1 MRKFFKSGTS
11 TWSKVSEIIVTV
23 LLILTAAF
31 TAYVMINTARG
42 NVVSIFGRYILN
54 VVTGSMEP
62 TIATGEYIIVVK
74 TDPSTLQVNDII
86 SFYSDSNE
94 TKDLLITHRIIEI
107 KEDGSFVTKGDANN
121 IEDEVT
127 AKPDRVLGKY
137 DGKARFFGMIGSF
150 TDRRKLLL
158 TLVIIPVFIM
168 SIFEVR
174 SLGRTWKKLKKEDK
188 DVELDHI
195 EEIKR
200 KAVEDYLKEKNKEE
214 QKEEQKDEN
223 KDEQEE

>member
-1 MRKFFKSGTS
+1 MRRFFKSGVS

-23 LLILTAAF
+23 LLIITAAF

-42 NVVSIFGRYILN
+42 NVVSIFGRYVLN

-62 TIATGEYIIVVK
+62 TIATGEYIIVAK
-74 TDPSTLQVNDII
+74 TDPSSLQVNDII
-86 SFYSDSNE
+86 AFYSDSDE
-94 TKDLLITHRIIEI
+94 TKDLLITHRIVEI

-137 DGKARFFGMIGSF
+137 VRKARFFGMIGSF
-150 TDRRKLLL
+150 ADRKKLLF

-174 SLGRTWKKLKKEDK
+174 SLGRTWKELKKEDK

-195 EEIKR
+195 EELKR
-200 KAVEDYLKEKNKEE
+200 KAVEEYLKEKEAQKEVTEDE
-214 QKEEQKDEN
+214 QKED
-223 KDEQEE
+223 

>member
-11 TWSKVSEIIVTV
+11 TWSNVSEIIVTV

-42 NVVSIFGRYILN
+42 NVVSIFGRYVLN

-62 TIATGEYIIVVK
+62 TIATGEYIIVAK
-74 TDPSTLQVNDII
+74 TDPSSLQVNDII
-86 SFYSDSNE
+86 AFYSDSDE
-94 TKDLLITHRIIEI
+94 TKDLLITHRIVEI

-137 DGKARFFGMIGSF
+137 VRKARFFGMIGSF
-150 TDRRKLLL
+150 ADRKKLLF

-195 EEIKR
+195 EELKR
-200 KAVEDYLKEKNKEE
+200 KAVEEYLKEKEAQKEVTEDE
-214 QKEEQKDEN
+214 QKED
-223 KDEQEE
+223 

>member
-42 NVVSIFGRYILN
+42 NVVSIFGRYVLN

-62 TIATGEYIIVVK
+62 TIATGEYIIVAK
-74 TDPSTLQVNDII
+74 TDPSSLQVNDII
-86 SFYSDSNE
+86 AFYSDSDE
-94 TKDLLITHRIIEI
+94 TKDLLITHRIVEI

-137 DGKARFFGMIGSF
+137 VRKARFFGMIGSF
-150 TDRRKLLL
+150 ADRKKLLF

-174 SLGRTWKKLKKEDK
+174 SLGRTWKELKKEDK
-188 DVELDHI
+188 DVELNHI
-195 EEIKR
+195 EELKR
-200 KAVEDYLKEKNKEE
+200 KAVEEYLKEKEAQKEVTEDE
-214 QKEEQKDEN
+214 QKED
-223 KDEQEE
+223 

>member
-42 NVVSIFGRYILN
+42 NVVSIFGRYVLN

-62 TIATGEYIIVVK
+62 TIATGEYIIVAK
-74 TDPSTLQVNDII
+74 TDPSSLQVNDII
-86 SFYSDSNE
+86 AFYSDSDE
-94 TKDLLITHRIIEI
+94 TKDLLITHRIVEI

-137 DGKARFFGMIGSF
+137 VRKARFFGMIGSF
-150 TDRRKLLL
+150 ADRKKLLF

-195 EEIKR
+195 EELKR
-200 KAVEDYLKEKNKEE
+200 KAVEEYLKEKEAQKEVTEDE
-214 QKEEQKDEN
+214 QKED
-223 KDEQEE
+223 